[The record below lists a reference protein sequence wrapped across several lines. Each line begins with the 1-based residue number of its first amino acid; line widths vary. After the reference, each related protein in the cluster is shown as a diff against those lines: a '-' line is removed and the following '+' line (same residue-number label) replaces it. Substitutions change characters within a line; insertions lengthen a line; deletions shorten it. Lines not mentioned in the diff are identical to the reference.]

1 MCIFVYT
8 LLFGA
13 VLVLTDMMK
22 IVSHASLGT
31 GKQVSKNNRRIIYNG
46 LRWSYGLR
54 WW

>member
-8 LLFGA
+8 LYGGA
-13 VLVLTDMMK
+13 LELIHMRWV
-22 IVSHASLGT
+22 VSHASLET

-46 LRWSYGLR
+46 LRWSYGFR